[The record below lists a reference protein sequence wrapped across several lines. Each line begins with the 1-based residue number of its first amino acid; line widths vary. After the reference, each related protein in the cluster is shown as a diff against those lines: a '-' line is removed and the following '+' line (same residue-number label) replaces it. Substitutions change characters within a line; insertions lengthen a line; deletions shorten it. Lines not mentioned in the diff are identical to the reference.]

1 MMSGS
6 SVRVLFF
13 SEAVTL
19 AHLARPLVLAQSLDS
34 TNYELQFAVD
44 SRYRQFIDDASLD
57 CRPIHSLSSE
67 RFLQALSRGAPLY
80 DAQTLANYVRE
91 DLQLIEAFK
100 PDVVV
105 GDFRLSLAVSA
116 RLVKVPYV
124 TLSNIYWSPFAI
136 QRYTVP
142 ELPFTRL
149 LSPALAQVVFNL
161 ARPLTF
167 AMHTRPM
174 NAVRKEFGLAPS
186 GWDLRRVYTEADYT
200 LYADIPGMVETK
212 HLPPE
217 HQYLGGVLWSPPV
230 PNPQWWEQIPD
241 DRPVIY
247 LTLGSSGDIGVLPML
262 LSVLGGLDLYVIVAT
277 AGRAV
282 DFDVPENVF
291 VADYLPGM
299 EAVARS
305 SLVVCN
311 GGSPTTQQALSCGVP
326 VLGLPS
332 NLDQYLNMAPIVRRG
347 AGLSIRSGGI
357 KAAALAESVRQLL
370 DNPAYGGAAQGL
382 AAEYAEY
389 SAEEIFRGV
398 LDNAT
403 GGEV

>member
-1 MMSGS
+1 MPAT
-6 SVRVLFF
+6 RVLFF

-19 AHLARPLVLAQSLDS
+19 AHLARPLVLAQSLNRA
-34 TNYELQFAVD
+34 NYEIQFAVD
-44 SRYRQFIDDASLD
+44 SRYRQFIDEASLD

-67 RFLQALSRGAPLY
+67 QFLQALSRGAPLY
-80 DAQTLANYVRE
+80 DARTLGNYVRE
-91 DLQLIEAFK
+91 DRELIEAFK

-116 RLVKVPYV
+116 RLAKVPYI
-124 TLSNIYWSPFAI
+124 TLSNIYWSPFAV

-149 LSPALAQVVFNL
+149 LGPAIAQIVFNL

-174 NAVRKEFGLAPS
+174 NAVKKDFGLSPS
-186 GWDLRRVYTEADYT
+186 GWDLRQVYTEADYT

-212 HLPPE
+212 TLPPE
-217 HQYLGGVLWSPPV
+217 HQYMGAVLWSPPV
-230 PNPQWWEQIPD
+230 SNPQWWDQVPG
-241 DRPVIY
+241 DRPIIY
-247 LTLGSSGDIGVLPML
+247 LTLGSSGDVGVLPML
-262 LSVLGGLDLYVIVAT
+262 LNVLGGLEVYVMVAT

-282 DFDVPENVF
+282 EFDVPKNVF
-291 VADYLPGM
+291 VADYLPGI

-347 AGLSIRSGGI
+347 AGLLIRSGGI

-370 DNPAYGGAAQGL
+370 DTPTYGEAARVLAGEYGEY
-382 AAEYAEY
+382 AAET
-389 SAEEIFRGV
+389 IFRGV
-398 LDNAT
+398 LDNAL
-403 GGEV
+403 GRDV